1 MDSRPSQ
8 GRAILLVEDDPDIR
22 EAIHDVLTE
31 EGYDVAVADTGL
43 QALDRLRGGEPL
55 PDLILLDLM
64 MPVMDGWQFRAEQKR
79 HPDWSA
85 IPVIVL
91 SAVGNTHEKADSI
104 GALGCLRKPLDID
117 ELLEMLARALPGDE
131 ARLRD

>member
-1 MDSRPSQ
+1 MDSRPAQ
-8 GRAILLVEDDPDIR
+8 GRAILLIEDDPDIR
-22 EAIHDVLTE
+22 EAIQDVLTD
-31 EGYDVAVADTGL
+31 EGYQVVVADTGM
-43 QALDRLRGGEPL
+43 QALDRLRAGGPL

-79 HPDWSA
+79 HPAWNA

-117 ELLEMLARALPGDE
+117 ELLDMLQRALPG
-131 ARLRD
+131 AAPSLSS

>member
-1 MDSRPSQ
+1 MDSRQPQ

-22 EAIHDVLTE
+22 EAIQDVLTE
-31 EGYDVAVADTGL
+31 EGYAVAVADTGL
-43 QALDRLRGGEPL
+43 QALDRLRSGEPL

-64 MPVMDGWQFRAEQKR
+64 MPVMDGWQFRAEQR
-79 HPDWSA
+79 QHPDWDA

-104 GALGCLRKPLDID
+104 GALGCLRKPLDFD
-117 ELLEMLARALPGDE
+117 RLLQLVRQYCH
-131 ARLRD
+131 